1 MNDLL
6 CLLTLGRMLK
16 RDTRVRSEHF
26 FSWITL
32 HKGQL
37 FTTVKHVALVSHWR
51 ITTKTSQGHKQYTS
65 FLNYIEVMYWR
76 ERDC

>member
-1 MNDLL
+1 MNGLL

-37 FTTVKHVALVSHWR
+37 FTTVKHVALVRHWR
-51 ITTKTSQGHKQYTS
+51 IT
-65 FLNYIEVMYWR
+65 N
-76 ERDC
+76 